1 MALSAG
7 LDTHLSLGL
16 SGLCGL
22 AGLSMAAVAG
32 LGASGMAGI
41 AALLAAGAVLLGLR
55 WKAVATM
62 AVLLA
67 AVAIG
72 LADPPDVS
80 AAVAGLAAVG
90 YLALR
95 HVGTLTLPTAIFAL
109 GFTVAGLVATVFPWQ
124 LPWLPLLAP
133 FAVFGLYAVAAQPFL
148 RTSLGAER

>member
-1 MALSAG
+1 MAISPG
-7 LDTHLSLGL
+7 LDTHLSPAL

-22 AGLSMAAVAG
+22 AMAAVAG
-32 LGASGMAGI
+32 LGASGLAVT

-55 WKAVATM
+55 WKVAATT
-62 AVLLA
+62 AVLLT

-95 HVGTLTLPTAIFAL
+95 HVGTVTLPTVVFAL

-133 FAVFGLYAVAAQPFL
+133 FAVFGLYVVAAQPFL
-148 RTSLGAER
+148 RAER

>member
-1 MALSAG
+1 MAPSSGVDPTLSRA
-7 LDTHLSLGL
+7 L

-22 AGLSMAAVAG
+22 AMAAVAG
-32 LGASGMAGI
+32 VGTSGAAAI
-41 AALLAAGAVLLGLR
+41 VALLAAAAVLLGLR
-55 WKAVATM
+55 WPVAATLAV
-62 AVLLA
+62 VLVV
-67 AVAIG
+67 VAIG
-72 LADPPDVS
+72 LADPPAVS

-95 HVGTLTLPTAIFAL
+95 HVGTVTPPTVIFAL

-148 RTSLGAER
+148 RAQR

>member
-1 MALSAG
+1 MARSPGVDTPLSRA
-7 LDTHLSLGL
+7 L

-22 AGLSMAAVAG
+22 AMAAVAG
-32 LGASGMAGI
+32 VGASGLAAT
-41 AALLAAGAVLLGLR
+41 AALLAGGAVVLGLR
-55 WKAVATM
+55 WRVAATM
-62 AVLLA
+62 AVLFA
-67 AVAIG
+67 VVAIG
-72 LADPPDVS
+72 LADPPTVS

-95 HVGTLTLPTAIFAL
+95 HVGVMTLPTVIFAV

-148 RTSLGAER
+148 RTSPGAER

>member
-1 MALSAG
+1 MALSPG
-7 LDTHLSLGL
+7 LDTRPSPAL

-22 AGLSMAAVAG
+22 AGLSMAAAAG
-32 LGASGMAGI
+32 VGASGGAVI

-55 WKAVATM
+55 WRAAATM
-62 AVLLA
+62 AVLFA
-67 AVAIG
+67 VVAIG

-95 HVGTLTLPTAIFAL
+95 HVGTVTLPTVIFAL

>member
-1 MALSAG
+1 MALSSG
-7 LDTHLSLGL
+7 VDRRLSLAA

-22 AGLSMAAVAG
+22 AMAAVAG
-32 LGASGMAGI
+32 VGASNLAVT

-55 WKAVATM
+55 WRVAATT
-62 AVLLA
+62 AVLLT

-95 HVGTLTLPTAIFAL
+95 HVGTVTLPTVIFAV

-133 FAVFGLYAVAAQPFL
+133 FAVFGLYAVAAQPFP
-148 RTSLGAER
+148 RTFLGVER

>member
-1 MALSAG
+1 MAISPGIDAR
-7 LDTHLSLGL
+7 LSLGL
-16 SGLCGL
+16 SALCGL

-32 LGASGMAGI
+32 FGASGKAVT

-55 WKAVATM
+55 WKTAATM

-72 LADPPDVS
+72 LGDPSDAS

-90 YLALR
+90 YLALC

-133 FAVFGLYAVAAQPFL
+133 FAVFGLYIVAAQPFL
-148 RTSLGAER
+148 RPSLGAER

>member
-1 MALSAG
+1 MAISPG
-7 LDTHLSLGL
+7 LDTRLSPAL

-22 AGLSMAAVAG
+22 AMAAVAG
-32 LGASGMAGI
+32 FGASGLAVT

-55 WKAVATM
+55 WKVAATT
-62 AVLLA
+62 AVLLT

-95 HVGTLTLPTAIFAL
+95 HVGTVTLPTVVFAL

-133 FAVFGLYAVAAQPFL
+133 FAVFGLYVVAAQPFL
-148 RTSLGAER
+148 RPSLGAER

>member
-1 MALSAG
+1 MALSPG
-7 LDTHLSLGL
+7 VDTRLSPAL
-16 SGLCGL
+16 SALCGL

-32 LGASGMAGI
+32 WGESGMAVT
-41 AALLAAGAVLLGLR
+41 AALLAAGAVVLGLR
-55 WKAVATM
+55 WKAAATM

-72 LADPPDVS
+72 LAEPPDVS
-80 AAVAGLAAVG
+80 AAVSGLAAVG

-95 HVGTLTLPTAIFAL
+95 HVGTVTLPTVIYAL
-109 GFTVAGLVATVFPWQ
+109 RFTVAGLVATVFPWQ

-133 FAVFGLYAVAAQPFL
+133 FAVFGLYVVAAQPFL

>member
-1 MALSAG
+1 MAPSSGADAALPQALSV
-7 LDTHLSLGL
+7 
-16 SGLCGL
+16 LCGL
-22 AGLSMAAVAG
+22 AMAAVAG
-32 LGASGMAGI
+32 VGASGAAAI

-55 WKAVATM
+55 WPVAATVAV
-62 AVLLA
+62 VLVV
-67 AVAIG
+67 VAIG
-72 LADPPDVS
+72 LADPPAVS

-95 HVGTLTLPTAIFAL
+95 HVGTVTPPTVILAL

-148 RTSLGAER
+148 RAQQ

>member
-1 MALSAG
+1 MAISPG
-7 LDTHLSLGL
+7 LDTRLSPAL

-22 AGLSMAAVAG
+22 AMAAVAG
-32 LGASGMAGI
+32 FGASGLAVT

-55 WKAVATM
+55 WKVAATT
-62 AVLLA
+62 AVLLT

-95 HVGTLTLPTAIFAL
+95 HVGTVTLPTVVFAL

-133 FAVFGLYAVAAQPFL
+133 FAVFGLYVVAAQPFL
-148 RTSLGAER
+148 RAER

>member
-1 MALSAG
+1 MAISPG
-7 LDTHLSLGL
+7 LDTRLSPAL

-22 AGLSMAAVAG
+22 AMAAVAG
-32 LGASGMAGI
+32 FGASGLAVT

-55 WKAVATM
+55 WKVAATT
-62 AVLLA
+62 AVLLT

-90 YLALR
+90 YLALL
-95 HVGTLTLPTAIFAL
+95 HVGTVTLPTVVFAL

-133 FAVFGLYAVAAQPFL
+133 FAVFGLYVVAAQPFL
-148 RTSLGAER
+148 RAER

>member
-1 MALSAG
+1 MAPSSGVDPTLSRA
-7 LDTHLSLGL
+7 L

-22 AGLSMAAVAG
+22 AMAAVAG
-32 LGASGMAGI
+32 VGTSGAAAI
-41 AALLAAGAVLLGLR
+41 VALLAAAAVLLGLR
-55 WKAVATM
+55 WPVAATLAV
-62 AVLLA
+62 VLVV
-67 AVAIG
+67 VAIG
-72 LADPPDVS
+72 LADPPAVS

-95 HVGTLTLPTAIFAL
+95 HVGSVTPPTVIFAL

-148 RTSLGAER
+148 RAQR

>member
-1 MALSAG
+1 MAISPG
-7 LDTHLSLGL
+7 LDTRLSPAL

-22 AGLSMAAVAG
+22 TMAAVAG
-32 LGASGMAGI
+32 FGASGLAVT

-55 WKAVATM
+55 WKVAATT
-62 AVLLA
+62 AVLLT

-95 HVGTLTLPTAIFAL
+95 HVGTVTLPTVVFAL

-133 FAVFGLYAVAAQPFL
+133 FAVFGLYVVAAQPFL
-148 RTSLGAER
+148 RAER

>member
-1 MALSAG
+1 MTLAPG
-7 LDTHLSLGL
+7 LDTRLSPAL
-16 SGLCGL
+16 SGGCGL

-32 LGASGMAGI
+32 SGAAGTTRI
-41 AALLAAGAVLLGLR
+41 VALLSAGAVLLGLR
-55 WKAVATM
+55 WRVAATM
-62 AVLLA
+62 AVVLA
-67 AVAIG
+67 VVVIG
-72 LADPPDVS
+72 LADPSNVA

-95 HVGTLTLPTAIFAL
+95 HLGTVSPPTAIFAL

-133 FAVFGLYAVAAQPFL
+133 FAVFGLYVVAVQPFL